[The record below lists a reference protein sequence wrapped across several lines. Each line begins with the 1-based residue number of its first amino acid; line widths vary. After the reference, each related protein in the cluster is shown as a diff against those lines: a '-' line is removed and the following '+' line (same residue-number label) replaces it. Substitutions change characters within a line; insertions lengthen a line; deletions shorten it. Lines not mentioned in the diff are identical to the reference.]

1 MADITSPDPTIPID
15 EGEMPPAEYAAHVRT
30 FNAFLSVAK
39 WFVIHL
45 FILMVALYFGAIAD
59 QPAVAGVLVLVSI
72 GLLIYGFLRR
82 PSVRADLR
90 KGLAAGPGAPA
101 RKTVDHTVS
110 EGDRTA

>member
-1 MADITSPDPTIPID
+1 MAAITSPDPTIPIE
-15 EGEMPPAEYAAHVRT
+15 EGEMPSDEYAAHVRT
-30 FNAFLSVAK
+30 FHAFLSVTR

-45 FILMVALYFGAIAD
+45 FIILVALYFGAIAD
-59 QPAVAGVLVLVSI
+59 RPAVAGALVLVSI

-82 PSVRADLR
+82 PSIRADLR

-101 RKTVDHTVS
+101 RKTIDRHVS